1 MSEGQR
7 VRPGC
12 VFRNTGVMGH
22 RWVVVAI
29 AEEGKMLLANWTSLR
44 PNQKATCVLHPG
56 EHPGITHDSY
66 ILFAKAQEY
75 SYEQLAELIREGNLV
90 SDGQLNEQTLCRIQQ
105 ALFID
110 RYTPDFLKRHYAF
123 LKRA

>member
-29 AEEGKMLLANWTSLR
+29 AEEGKILLA
-44 PNQKATCVLHPG
+44 NQKATCVLHSG

-66 ILFAKAQEY
+66 ILFAMAREY
-75 SYEQLAELIREGNLV
+75 SYEQLAGLIREGNLV
-90 SDGQLNEQTLCRIQQ
+90 PDGQLNEQALCRIQQ

-123 LKRA
+123 LKK